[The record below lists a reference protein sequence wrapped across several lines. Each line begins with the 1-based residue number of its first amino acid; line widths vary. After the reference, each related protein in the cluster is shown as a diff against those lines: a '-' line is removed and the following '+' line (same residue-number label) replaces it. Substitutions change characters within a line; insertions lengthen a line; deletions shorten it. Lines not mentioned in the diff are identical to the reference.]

1 VSNTIE
7 EEIDK
12 NGKASTNDK
21 VELLRG
27 VKQTPMQKVLTESNP
42 RGTDKFEV
50 SRETLEFDKQFFQRQ
65 LNRIAKSYQAEI
77 RTQQMKARDKAIE
90 YVERNMFLAKETL
103 QKELTHLQAQFQE
116 SKQEIE
122 GMRRHAKF
130 YEGALANQESII
142 AQLKSF
148 IFNQAGN
155 GDPQYL
161 DEDDP
166 EKPSKLNQRV
176 LTLRKFETAQH
187 DPILKAPFSLF
198 NAHVKLNLDQKLDL
212 VERQAIL

>member
-1 VSNTIE
+1 MEQAGATNTASDGTSLPPTATTALSTQDQKIYQRLQNVSNSIE

-50 SRETLEFDKQFFQRQ
+50 SREILEFDKQFFQRQ

-130 YEGALANQESII
+130 YEGALSN
-142 AQLKSF
+142 
-148 IFNQAGN
+148 
-155 GDPQYL
+155 
-161 DEDDP
+161 
-166 EKPSKLNQRV
+166 
-176 LTLRKFETAQH
+176 
-187 DPILKAPFSLF
+187 
-198 NAHVKLNLDQKLDL
+198 
-212 VERQAIL
+212 